1 MRSIL
6 YSAPFSRNILYHYP
20 FSTGNHFKFNLGQ
33 EKCSLFLFPL
43 LLFIRLTLTVQCPI
57 CLTRRFIS
65 HFMSRSENFLL
76 EIFQG
81 CCLLFNYQGSV
92 LFRCIFATALID
104 YHIFRRLS
112 TTFLNY
118 FLLSFFKKFCHP
130 TAHLDYHICHFLSTH
145 FFYFFQ
151 IILISN
157 SEHIYS
163 LLYSVF
169 PAKTCKWNLSH
180 KNCLNMLQTA
190 LRLTEKE
197 GFEPSR
203 RY

>member
-20 FSTGNHFKFNLGQ
+20 FSTGNHSKFNLGQ

-43 LLFIRLTLTVQCPI
+43 LLFIRLTLTAQRTT
-57 CLTRRFIS
+57 CLTRHFIS

-118 FLLSFFKKFCHP
+118 FLLSFFKKVLSSDSSSRLPHLSFLVNTFFLIFSNYFNQQFRTYLFIAIFCV
-130 TAHLDYHICHFLSTH
+130 S
-145 FFYFFQ
+145 
-151 IILISN
+151 
-157 SEHIYS
+157 
-163 LLYSVF
+163 
-169 PAKTCKWNLSH
+169 CKNLQMES
-180 KNCLNMLQTA
+180 
-190 LRLTEKE
+190 
-197 GFEPSR
+197 
-203 RY
+203 

>member
-1 MRSIL
+1 MFLLRSIL

-20 FSTGNHFKFNLGQ
+20 FSTDNNFKFNLGQ

-43 LLFIRLTLTVQCPI
+43 LLFIRLTLTVQCSI
-57 CLTRRFIS
+57 CLTRRSIS

-112 TTFLNY
+112 TTFFNY
-118 FLLSFFKKFCHP
+118 FLSNPLHTHFVKTRGSKSLS
-130 TAHLDYHICHFLSTH
+130 HFLGSVT
-145 FFYFFQ
+145 FYFYNKPEPLLFFFHLNNLKPKLFKLLIIHLRRCFGHQ
-151 IILISN
+151 I
-157 SEHIYS
+157 
-163 LLYSVF
+163 
-169 PAKTCKWNLSH
+169 
-180 KNCLNMLQTA
+180 
-190 LRLTEKE
+190 
-197 GFEPSR
+197 
-203 RY
+203 

>member
-20 FSTGNHFKFNLGQ
+20 FSTGNNFKFNLGQ

-43 LLFIRLTLTVQCPI
+43 LLFIRLTLTVQCSI
-57 CLTRRFIS
+57 CLTRRSIS

-112 TTFLNY
+112 TTFFIY

-130 TAHLDYHICHFLSTH
+130 TAHLDYHICHFLSTLILN
-145 FFYFFQ
+145 FLKYFLSDCFLVIFLLCTTPDLTLSRMIYNMDIQ
-151 IILISN
+151 PQKL
-157 SEHIYS
+157 SES
-163 LLYSVF
+163 APDSSV
-169 PAKTCKWNLSH
+169 
-180 KNCLNMLQTA
+180 LNGE
-190 LRLTEKE
+190 R
-197 GFEPSR
+197 GI
-203 RY
+203 

>member
-20 FSTGNHFKFNLGQ
+20 FSTGNNFKFNLGQ

-43 LLFIRLTLTVQCPI
+43 LLFIRLTLTVQCSI
-57 CLTRRFIS
+57 CLTRRSIS

-104 YHIFRRLS
+104 YHIFCRLS

-118 FLLSFFKKFCHP
+118 FLLSFFKRFCHP
-130 TAHLDYHICHFLSTH
+130 TAYLDYHISRCLSTTFLLFSNH
-145 FFYFFQ
+145 FQVQ
-151 IILISN
+151 IFNTFTTFL
-157 SEHIYS
+157 HIIVY
-163 LLYSVF
+163 
-169 PAKTCKWNLSH
+169 LS
-180 KNCLNMLQTA
+180 
-190 LRLTEKE
+190 
-197 GFEPSR
+197 EPSFDSSNR
-203 RY
+203 ISRFPIYVNTYFNFFLFIF

>member
-20 FSTGNHFKFNLGQ
+20 FSTGNNFKFNLGQ

-43 LLFIRLTLTVQCPI
+43 LLFIRLTLTVQCSI
-57 CLTRRFIS
+57 CLTRRSIS

-118 FLLSFFKKFCHP
+118 FFAVIFQKVLSSDSSSRLSHLLLFVNN
-130 TAHLDYHICHFLSTH
+130 
-145 FFYFFQ
+145 FFYFFL
-151 IILISN
+151 IIFKSK
-157 SEHIYS
+157 YS
-163 LLYSVF
+163 TLLRHLF
-169 PAKTCKWNLSH
+169 T
-180 KNCLNMLQTA
+180 
-190 LRLTEKE
+190 
-197 GFEPSR
+197 
-203 RY
+203 